1 MDREQAFW
9 ETQAKRYDRSMLVL
23 GGPMPRAIARTAT
36 AVEGR
41 VLELAAGTGLFTVA
55 IAERAAQVV
64 ATDYA
69 EAMVEALRAR
79 VAGLSNV
86 QVQRADVFALPFPPA
101 SFEAVVAANVLHL
114 VPDLERALSAMRAVL
129 RPGGILVVPTY
140 AHDQTLVA
148 RAISH
153 VATALGFPAHR
164 RFDRDGLVAAV
175 RRAGFHV
182 RDVEVIPG
190 LFPIV
195 WLEARRVD

>member
-101 SFEAVVAANVLHL
+101 SFDAVVAANVLHL

-182 RDVEVIPG
+182 RDVEVITG